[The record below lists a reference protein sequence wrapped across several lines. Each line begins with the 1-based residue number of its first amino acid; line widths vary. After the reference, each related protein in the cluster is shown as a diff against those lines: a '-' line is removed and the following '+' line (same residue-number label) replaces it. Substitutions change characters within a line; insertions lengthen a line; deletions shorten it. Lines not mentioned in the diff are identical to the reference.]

1 MLEVEFRA
9 PTPEAIQFIADNMR
23 KADVAEVWASGRY
36 TPIEALKTSVK
47 HSRKSAVAC
56 VNDIPLVIF
65 GVVSRGFLSD
75 VGVPWM
81 LSVTQSMKYKR
92 QFFELSPQV
101 VDEMLDIHPKLV
113 NRVHTKN
120 KLSIR
125 WLKWLGFTIEDPTP
139 IKATGELFHKFHME
153 R

>member
-1 MLEVEFRA
+1 MLEVNFKA
-9 PTPEAIQFIADNMR
+9 PTLEAIQFIADNMR
-23 KADVAEVWASGRY
+23 EADVAEVWASGRY
-36 TPIEALKTSVK
+36 TPLEALEVSVK
-47 HSRKSAVAC
+47 NSKKSAVAY
-56 VNDIPLVIF
+56 VDDVPLVIF

-101 VDEMLDIHPKLV
+101 VDDMLNVCPKLV

-125 WLKWLGFTIEDPTP
+125 WLKWLGFTIEDPKP